1 MEKSI
6 DVLTDD
12 FIKNHKI
19 SVIMGIYNCKDTI
32 KDSIKSIINQT
43 YYNWELIMCDDGSTD
58 STLQIAR
65 EMECQYPKQ
74 IKVIQNE
81 QNMGLNYTL
90 NRCLKESTGEYIARM
105 DADDICL
112 SDRFMKE
119 MYVLADETNIDFV
132 STGMS
137 YFDESGIWGKV
148 YKKEYP
154 QKEDFLYESPF
165 CHAPSLVRKK
175 AFEAVKGYSVSKK
188 LLRVEDYHLWLKMY
202 KQGFVGKNIQECLYL
217 MRDDRN
223 AFNRRKFRYR
233 LNESYVKYLAI
244 RQLGLPLS
252 GYLYVLKPIL
262 VGLMPYRLYTFFH
275 RRRLQGN

>member
-1 MEKSI
+1 MEKFI
-6 DVLTDD
+6 DILTDD

-19 SVIMGIYNCKDTI
+19 SVIMGIYNCEDTI

-43 YYNWELIMCDDGSTD
+43 YYNWELIMCDDGSID

-65 EMECQYPKQ
+65 EMERQYPKQ

-165 CHAPSLVRKK
+165 CHAPSLVRKN

-188 LLRVEDYHLWLKMY
+188 LLRVEDYHLWIKMY

-244 RQLGLPLS
+244 RQLGLPVS

>member
-1 MEKSI
+1 
-6 DVLTDD
+6 
-12 FIKNHKI
+12 
-19 SVIMGIYNCKDTI
+19 
-32 KDSIKSIINQT
+32 
-43 YYNWELIMCDDGSTD
+43 
-58 STLQIAR
+58 
-65 EMECQYPKQ
+65 
-74 IKVIQNE
+74 
-81 QNMGLNYTL
+81 MGLNYTL

-119 MYVLADETNIDFV
+119 MYVLADETSIDFV

-137 YFDESGIWGKV
+137 YFDETGIWGRV

-165 CHAPSLVRKK
+165 CHAPSLVRKE

-244 RQLGLPLS
+244 RQLGLPAS

-275 RRRLQGN
+275 RRRLQGI